1 MERDEF
7 YILQADPEIWDSNC
21 IPTNLINKGGIIKIG
36 VITSAYPDYED
47 DPHGI
52 FIHRLMRE
60 IVKMG
65 HEVHVIAPY
74 TGGETNYTL
83 EGVNVERFH
92 YFYPRRYER
101 LSGRAGMIDNV
112 KEGFLVK
119 IQILTFLFSNVY
131 HSLRKLKD
139 MDVVHVQW
147 PIPNGLGALFLK
159 KIYGIPYINTIHG
172 EEVHL
177 SKRYRLLFAL
187 RWLVNN
193 SSKTITNSN
202 ATREFCLEAGLD
214 KEKISVIPFGVDTD
228 FFRPLDVYKD
238 ENIFQ
243 ILSVGYLIER
253 KGFEYLIRAIPYVLR
268 ENKNVRLK
276 IIGSGPLEPK
286 LKKLIYELNLGNEVE
301 IVKNV
306 SDEELLMI
314 YNSADLFVLP
324 SIIDSQGNTEGLGV
338 VLLEAMACGVPVI
351 GSDVGGIPDII
362 DDCET
367 GILVLEKDFIEIA
380 ENIIMVIND
389 RKLMKNISNNAYN
402 VINYKFSW
410 NRIAS
415 GYLNIYRL
423 FKKKFV

>member
-1 MERDEF
+1 MK
-7 YILQADPEIWDSNC
+7 EIA
-21 IPTNLINKGGIIKIG
+21 KK
-36 VITSAYPDYED
+36 
-47 DPHGI
+47 
-52 FIHRLMRE
+52 
-60 IVKMG
+60 G
-65 HEVHVIAPY
+65 HEVHVLAPY

-92 YFYPRRYER
+92 YFYPRKYEQ

-119 IQILTFLFSNVY
+119 IQVITFLFFNVY
-131 HSLRKLKD
+131 HSLRKLKG
-139 MDVVHVQW
+139 MDVIHVQW

-159 KIYGIPYINTIHG
+159 KLYGIPYINTIHG

-177 SKRYRLLFAL
+177 SKRYHLLFAL

-202 ATREFCLEAGLD
+202 ATRKFCLEAGLD
-214 KEKISVIPFGVDTD
+214 VDKIDVIPFGVDTD

-253 KGFEYLIRAIPYVLR
+253 KGFEYLIKAMPLVLK
-268 ENKNVRLK
+268 EHKQARLK
-276 IIGSGPLEPK
+276 IVGSGPLESK
-286 LKKLIYELNLGNEVE
+286 LKELIYELDLGDEVE

-324 SIIDSQGNTEGLGV
+324 SIVDSQGNTEGLGV
-338 VLLEAMACGVPVI
+338 VLLEAMACGLPVI
-351 GSDVGGIPDII
+351 GSNIGGIPNII
-362 DDCET
+362 DNNESGLLVPERDIPGLTEA
-367 GILVLEKDFIEIA
+367 ILQLITDNKLRGKLSHSSLNTVKNSFNWDHIS
-380 ENIIMVIND
+380 ENYID
-389 RKLMKNISNNAYN
+389 GYNN
-402 VINYKFSW
+402 VF
-410 NRIAS
+410 
-415 GYLNIYRL
+415 
-423 FKKKFV
+423 